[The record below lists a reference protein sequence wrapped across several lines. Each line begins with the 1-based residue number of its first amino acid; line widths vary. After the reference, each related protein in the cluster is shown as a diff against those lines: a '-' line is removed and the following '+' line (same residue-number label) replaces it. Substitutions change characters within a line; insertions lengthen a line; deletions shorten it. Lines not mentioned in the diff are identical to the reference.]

1 MEAIADKLENVIQE
15 KIIEYSK
22 DLKYNELKE
31 YLSEMKSNGF
41 VQPKLY
47 DLPPLDTVGKRL
59 YQSK

>member
-15 KIIEYSK
+15 KIIVYSK

-31 YLSEMKSNGF
+31 YLLEMKSNGF